1 MFFVAILLVQWQY
14 LEDQH
19 EADQETILRPSNLQ
33 LQRQR
38 CIGYYENG
46 AESQRAECKGAERQG
61 AEPNVR
67 NCQIVD
73 VIKCRTYWAA
83 LFSDNYTLRGVFRLG

>member
-73 VIKCRTYWAA
+73 VELIGL
-83 LFSDNYTLRGVFRLG
+83 LFLVTIIPLGAYLD